1 MRFFFRKGKIL
12 VLIFVIII
20 VLSMNFFQKE
30 TKGFFYTISAPIQQ
44 TFWGVGNS
52 VSDFFETVGNLNN
65 LKAENDQSQKVI
77 QELLAEKASSA
88 ELKKENET

>member
-1 MRFFFRKGKIL
+1 MRFFSKRPKIL
-12 VLIFVIII
+12 VLIIGIII

-30 TKGFFYTISAPIQQ
+30 TKGFFYTFSSPFQT

-77 QELLAEKASSA
+77 QELLAEKASLA